1 LVPHVTLVG
10 CGRSPSGVGFSVPK
24 IGPDQGEKDRIMSF
38 ESSSGSG
45 RAPAEPDARSVGGPL
60 PCILARTRTAPDVTG
75 APSQIVR

>member
-1 LVPHVTLVG
+1 
-10 CGRSPSGVGFSVPK
+10 
-24 IGPDQGEKDRIMSF
+24 MSF